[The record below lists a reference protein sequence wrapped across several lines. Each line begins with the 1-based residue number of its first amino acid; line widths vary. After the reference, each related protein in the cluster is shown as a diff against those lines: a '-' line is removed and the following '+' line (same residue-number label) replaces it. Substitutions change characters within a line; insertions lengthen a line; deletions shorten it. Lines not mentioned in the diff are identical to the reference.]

1 MPCVTIFK
9 PQVTPEEGSYTGMQL
24 NSGAELASTEAF
36 ALWEKRAEVAGV
48 LVKEPAPNKRQH

>member
-24 NSGAELASTEAF
+24 NSGGELASIQAVTV
-36 ALWEKRAEVAGV
+36 WEKRAEVAGV
-48 LVKEPAPNKRQH
+48 LVKEPAPNKSEH